1 MCGAPP
7 PQPRPTDQAYVW
19 DLPTRLFHWALVVCV
34 VGAFITAKLGGN
46 WMVWHGR
53 FGITALGLL
62 AFRLVWGFIGPTYAR
77 FAQFVRGPR
86 TILAYLK
93 GQWHGQGHNPLGALS
108 VLALLGILVFQGAIG
123 LFSNDDVAFEG
134 YLMPLV
140 GAELSNRLTSLHK
153 ITEEILLLLVALHVG
168 AIAFYAWVKKENL
181 VQPMITGWAPGKPS
195 ESTRGGGAKAF
206 LTALGFALAIAYAAS
221 GVWLP
226 APPPPAPAPD
236 W

>member
-7 PQPRPTDQAYVW
+7 PQPRPHDQAYVW
-19 DLPTRLFHWALVVCV
+19 DLPTRLFHWTLVVCV
-34 VGAFITAKLGGN
+34 VGAFVTAKLGGN
-46 WMVWHGR
+46 WMDWHGR

-62 AFRLVWGFIGPTYAR
+62 AFRLVWGFNGPTYAR

-108 VLALLGILVFQGAIG
+108 VLALLGILVFQGTIG

-153 ITEEILLLLVALHVG
+153 ISEEILLVLVALHVG
-168 AIAFYAWVKKENL
+168 AIAFYARIKKENL
-181 VQPMITGWAPGKPS
+181 VKPMITGWAPGKPC
-195 ESTRGGGAKAF
+195 ESTRGGGIKAF
-206 LTALGFALAIAYAAS
+206 LTAVGFALAIVYLAS
-221 GVWLP
+221 GVWMP